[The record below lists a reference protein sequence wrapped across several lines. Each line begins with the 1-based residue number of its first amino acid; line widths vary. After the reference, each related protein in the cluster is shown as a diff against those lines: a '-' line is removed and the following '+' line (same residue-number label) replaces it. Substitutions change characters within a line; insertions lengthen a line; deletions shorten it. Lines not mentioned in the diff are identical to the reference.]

1 MSREQGNIFSREFPC
16 AAESTKAAID
26 FLDGIME
33 NRVFSAETSSKAG
46 IIADEII
53 SNILRH
59 SGSPS
64 FGVSVSFDDGSRSVT
79 LSFTDE
85 GAEFNPLSHA
95 DPDTALSADDR
106 PIGGLGILMVKNLAD
121 EVSYERVGGRNILKA
136 KIIQKA
142 ASTEKPQ
149 LREV

>member
-1 MSREQGNIFSREFPC
+1 MSREQSEIFSRDFPC
-16 AAESTKAAID
+16 AAGSTKAAID
-26 FLDGIME
+26 FVDGILGD
-33 NRVFSAETSSKAG
+33 RTVSDETSRKAD

-64 FGVSVSFDDGSRSVT
+64 FGISVSCDDSSRSVT

-85 GAEFNPLSHA
+85 GPEFNPLAHA
-95 DPDTALSADDR
+95 DPDTALAADDR

-121 EVSYERVGGRNILKA
+121 EVVYERRGGKNILKT
-136 KIIQKA
+136 KLIQKDA
-142 ASTEKPQ
+142 NTPTPPP
-149 LREV
+149 REV